1 MRKLVL
7 IAPLLVLTGCFYNQT
22 GIQGDYEEVRV
33 GCQGDAEARI
43 DTLSGARSE
52 KDRNAELVT
61 LFSDCMA
68 KEGWQVATPK
78 READTVRMGSDGV
91 AKRVKA
97 QASPIAGNEP
107 PVPMNNPQ
115 QAPVQDGAVVTES
128 TALSPSPGMPPLR
141 QPVNPNASMY
151 QPAPE
156 QPATYA
162 PNYGSGP
169 GRSF

>member
-1 MRKLVL
+1 MRKLFIIV
-7 IAPLLVLTGCFYNQT
+7 PLLTLTGCFYNQT
-22 GIQGDYEEVRV
+22 GIQGDYESVRL
-33 GCQGDAEARI
+33 GCQETAEERI
-43 DTLSGARSE
+43 DQFTGATSE

-78 READTVRMGSDGV
+78 REVDTVRMGSDGV

-97 QASPIAGNEP
+97 QSSPIAGNEP

-141 QPVNPNASMY
+141 QPVNPNAATY
-151 QPAPE
+151 QPAPQ
-156 QPATYA
+156 QPAAQPY
-162 PNYGSGP
+162 YGSGP